1 MKIFGILLSM
11 FIVIPVVEF
20 ALLIEIGSRLG
31 TLPTLLLIFG
41 TGVVGAY
48 LARLEGLRILYRI
61 QLDLQRGT
69 MPAEQ
74 LFDGVLVL
82 IAGIV
87 LLTPGLLTDVAG
99 ILLLFP
105 LSRYPIKAF
114 IKRKAQS
121 WVANS
126 QVHISM

>member
-1 MKIFGILLSM
+1 
-11 FIVIPVVEF
+11 
-20 ALLIEIGSRLG
+20 
-31 TLPTLLLIFG
+31 
-41 TGVVGAY
+41 
-48 LARLEGLRILYRI
+48 
-61 QLDLQRGT
+61 